1 MKELS
6 TFVLENGALSVI
18 ISARGRGAAGRRMA
32 AASSACGRA
41 TLRWGRRLLCCSR

>member
-18 ISARGRGAAGRRMA
+18 ISPVGAELQASYA

-41 TLRWGRRLLCCSR
+41 TLRCGVVGLLCCSR

>member
-18 ISARGRGAAGRRMA
+18 ISPVGAELQSVVCDGV
-32 AASSACGRA
+32 
-41 TLRWGRRLLCCSR
+41 